1 MHLENIVETQLF
13 KKEVTQVTAAM
24 TLTVFTLLD
33 IYFTVGYRP
42 GWLID
47 SITILNRFLVS
58 ENINFNR
65 LFHVEASN
73 TTLAPTF
80 FKSQSVLIL
89 PLLFSKLNPLR
100 WALILHTPVGRTG
113 DARWASVRLCIFLS
127 TPDKATL
134 DELKS
139 SMVTSEWLSCIT
151 HRTAILSS

>member
-80 FKSQSVLIL
+80 FKSQSVLI
-89 PLLFSKLNPLR
+89 PLLLLFRKKSR
-100 WALILHTPVGRTG
+100 CVYA
-113 DARWASVRLCIFLS
+113 VRL
-127 TPDKATL
+127 
-134 DELKS
+134 
-139 SMVTSEWLSCIT
+139 
-151 HRTAILSS
+151 

>member
-80 FKSQSVLIL
+80 FKSQKNL
-89 PLLFSKLNPLR
+89 
-100 WALILHTPVGRTG
+100 
-113 DARWASVRLCIFLS
+113 
-127 TPDKATL
+127 
-134 DELKS
+134 
-139 SMVTSEWLSCIT
+139 
-151 HRTAILSS
+151 